1 MMEWRSYK
9 RHSEWIIDDIVR
21 RCKIVH
27 NAISSMKFVEDM
39 MNDLIDAIRV
49 VGASDRGALSEL
61 LWQQMYYVAISN
73 FIAAGMDWEDDE

>member
-27 NAISSMKFVEDM
+27 AATSSMKFVQDM
-39 MNDLIDAIRV
+39 KDGLIDAIKI
-49 VGASDRGALSEL
+49 VGVSDRGALTEL
-61 LWQQMYYVAISN
+61 LWQQMYYAAISD
-73 FIAAGMDWEDDE
+73 FIATGMDCEDDE